1 MERPHE
7 SGAMAPEFA
16 TSSYFGLLIRGIA
29 KVTIPN
35 LLKALFCH
43 Q

>member
-1 MERPHE
+1 MECPHE
-7 SGAMAPEFA
+7 SSAMEPEFA

-29 KVTIPN
+29 KITIPN
-35 LLKALFCH
+35 LLKAPFCH